1 MMHYKYSTILNVV
14 FVTFMYGFGIPILF
28 PVAVIS
34 LIILYFVEKTMLYYS
49 YRMPPMYDEKMS
61 ELVYKIL

>member
-1 MMHYKYSTILNVV
+1 
-14 FVTFMYGFGIPILF
+14 MYGFGIPILF